1 MTKTSRCPY
10 TLEDYKSQRAFD
22 HDLPAARTERPVAI
36 HEGHTTR
43 RLSVLMAVF
52 LVGINVVTLAQT
64 NKVDV
69 SGVWIFTVESPAGK
83 SNPTL
88 TFKQDGEKLT
98 GQYSS
103 QLMGQADLTG
113 TVKGQAIEFVV
124 SATVQGT
131 PIELKYTGAVDTK
144 DSMKGTLSAGD
155 FGNGTF
161 SGARKQN

>member
-1 MTKTSRCPY
+1 MRTTSTWIAVCAV
-10 TLEDYKSQRAFD
+10 TVS
-22 HDLPAARTERPVAI
+22 AAI
-36 HEGHTTR
+36 
-43 RLSVLMAVF
+43 F
-52 LVGINVVTLAQT
+52 LTGIDAAESMQA

-69 SGVWIFTVESPAGK
+69 TGVWVFSVESPAGK

-88 TFKQDGEKLT
+88 TFKQDGETLT

-103 QLMGQADLTG
+103 QLMGQADLSG
-113 TVKGQAIEFVV
+113 TVKGQTIEFVV

-161 SGARKQN
+161 TGARKQN

>member
-1 MTKTSRCPY
+1 MTKTSSW
-10 TLEDYKSQRAFD
+10 TAL
-22 HDLPAARTERPVAI
+22 AA
-36 HEGHTTR
+36 
-43 RLSVLMAVF
+43 AVF
-52 LVGINVVTLAQT
+52 LSCINAVALAQS

-69 SGVWIFTVESPAGK
+69 TGVWIFTVESPAGK

-113 TVKGQAIEFVV
+113 TVKGQAIEFLV

-161 SGARKQN
+161 SGIRKQN

>member
-1 MTKTSRCPY
+1 MKRVDNSCCGGSAPEEWEGAMT
-10 TLEDYKSQRAFD
+10 
-22 HDLPAARTERPVAI
+22 RTF
-36 HEGHTTR
+36 GQ
-43 RLSVLMAVF
+43 LSVLTAVF
-52 LVGINVVTLAQT
+52 FVSINLVAAAQT

-103 QLMGQADLTG
+103 QLMGQAAVTG
-113 TVKGQAIEFVV
+113 TIKGQAIEFVV

-161 SGARKQN
+161 TGSRKQN

>member
-1 MTKTSRCPY
+1 MRVRSFCHLVSGVKKVDNSCCGDSAPAEWEGAMTKT
-10 TLEDYKSQRAFD
+10 F
-22 HDLPAARTERPVAI
+22 
-36 HEGHTTR
+36 G
-43 RLSVLMAVF
+43 RLSVLTAVF
-52 LVGINVVTLAQT
+52 LVGINVVTPAQT

-113 TVKGQAIEFVV
+113 TIKGQAIEFVV
-124 SATVQGT
+124 SATVQGM

>member
-1 MTKTSRCPY
+1 MTTISRL
-10 TLEDYKSQRAFD
+10 TALV
-22 HDLPAARTERPVAI
+22 VAV
-36 HEGHTTR
+36 
-43 RLSVLMAVF
+43 LVCSVATMVA
-52 LVGINVVTLAQT
+52 GQT

-69 SGVWIFTVESPAGK
+69 SGVWVFTVESAAGK

-88 TFKQDGEKLT
+88 TFKQEGEKLT

-124 SATVQGT
+124 SANVQGT
-131 PIELKYTGAVDTK
+131 AIELKYAGAVDSK

-161 SGARKQN
+161 TGARKQN